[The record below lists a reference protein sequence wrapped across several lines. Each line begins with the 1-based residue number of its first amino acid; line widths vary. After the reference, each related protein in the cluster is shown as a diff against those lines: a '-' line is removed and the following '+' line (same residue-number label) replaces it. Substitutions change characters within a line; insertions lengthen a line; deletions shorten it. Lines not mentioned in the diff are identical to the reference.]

1 MYVRVTTFRAPPD
14 VIEDAVATYREQAVP
29 WMRDATGF
37 RGWMVL
43 IDREEGRSIGLTF
56 WSDESA
62 MRDEAMSGAVLRDE
76 IARSAGTPMESLA
89 YYEVLAAEALA
100 LDELGPR
107 SADGRD

>member
-1 MYVRVTTFRAPPD
+1 MYVRVTTFRGAPE

-56 WSDESA
+56 WSDDRA
-62 MRDEAMSGAVLRDE
+62 MRDDNVSGAGLRDE
-76 IARSAGTPMESLA
+76 VARSSGTPMESLA
-89 YYEVLAAEALA
+89 FYEVLAAEAHA
-100 LDELGPR
+100 LEELQGGAP
-107 SADGRD
+107 D